1 MSPDRCMDKD
11 MVKKKKKDMVKEM
24 LPFATIGID
33 LEGFMPNE
41 QARERQ
47 ILHGTIYIHG
57 IGGKLNS

>member
-47 ILHGTIYIHG
+47 ILHGITYV
-57 IGGKLNS
+57 